1 MRKALAVGLSVLAV
15 LMVGTA
21 ATGSV
26 QTLITGTDIKDESI
40 GSNDIRPGAIQS
52 HDIKNGSIAQID
64 LSRILLTTL
73 QGATG
78 AQGAK
83 GDTGA
88 AGAQGAKGD
97 TGAAG
102 AQGAKGDTGAAGAQ
116 GAKGDTGAAGA
127 QGAKGDPGATG
138 PAGPAGPKGEKGDRG
153 SPGLSD
159 LEADGPYP
167 GRSDPENNLHG
178 DQGAQSTLMW
188 MHGQPTVLQESWVM
202 CAPGKVALG
211 GGFGQDDVQ
220 TDQLVIV
227 TSTPINITKDGVKY
241 PAGTPTDE
249 VGSLLAPNGWLVQG
263 YNKSDLD
270 LIVRPWVICAKV
282 SDAPTHH

>member
-15 LMVGTA
+15 LVVGTA

-26 QTLITGTDIKDESI
+26 QTLITGTDIKDQSI

-52 HDIKNGSIAQID
+52 HDIKNGTITQID
-64 LSRILLTTL
+64 LSKILLTTL
-73 QGATG
+73 QGATGTQGAKGDTGATG

-83 GDTGA
+83 GDTGKT
-88 AGAQGAKGD
+88 GAQGAKGD
-97 TGAAG
+97 AG
-102 AQGAKGDTGAAGAQ
+102 S
-116 GAKGDTGAAGA
+116 
-127 QGAKGDPGATG
+127 TG
-138 PAGPAGPKGEKGDRG
+138 PAGPAGPKGAKGDRG
-153 SPGLSD
+153 SSGLSD

-178 DQGAQSTLMW
+178 NQGAQSTLMW
-188 MHGQPTVLQESWVM
+188 MHGQSTVLQESWVM

-220 TDQLVIV
+220 TDLLVIV
-227 TSTPINITKDGVKY
+227 TSTPVNITQDGVKY

-263 YNKSDLD
+263 YNKSELD

>member
-1 MRKALAVGLSVLAV
+1 MKKALAVGLSVLAV
-15 LMVGTA
+15 LVVGTA

-26 QTLITGTDIKDESI
+26 HTLITGTDIQDESI
-40 GSNDIRPGAIQS
+40 GSNDIKPGAIQS
-52 HDIKNGSIAQID
+52 HDIKNGTITQVD
-64 LSRILLTTL
+64 LSKILLTSL
-73 QGATG
+73 QGAAGAQGAKGDTGATGATG

-88 AGAQGAKGD
+88 TGAIGATGAQGLKGD
-97 TGAAG
+97 TGAPG
-102 AQGAKGDTGAAGAQ
+102 AQGHKGDTG
-116 GAKGDTGAAGA
+116 
-127 QGAKGDPGATG
+127 
-138 PAGPAGPKGEKGDRG
+138 PKGEPG
-153 SPGLSD
+153 SSGIRD

-167 GRSDPENNLHG
+167 GRSDPENNLLGKH
-178 DQGAQSTLMW
+178 GAQSTAMW
-188 MHGQPTVLQESWVM
+188 VHGQPLVLQESWVM

-282 SDAPTHH
+282 SDAPTGPTHH

>member
-15 LMVGTA
+15 LVVGTA

-52 HDIKNGSIAQID
+52 HDIKNGTIAPVD
-64 LSRILLTTL
+64 LSKILLTTL

-78 AQGAK
+78 AQGASGDTGAK

-88 AGAQGAKGD
+88 TGAQGAKGD
-97 TGAAG
+97 TGKTG
-102 AQGAKGDTGAAGAQ
+102 VQGAKGDTGA
-116 GAKGDTGAAGA
+116 
-127 QGAKGDPGATG
+127 TG
-138 PAGPAGPKGEKGDRG
+138 PAGPRGEKGDRG

-178 DQGAQSTLMW
+178 NQGAQSTLMW

-220 TDQLVIV
+220 TDLLVIV
-227 TSTPINITKDGVKY
+227 TSTPVNINKDGVKY